1 MEKKE
6 IDELAAMGQALVE
19 VDRQFADLDGIT
31 MRQLAQLGAKFN
43 LTVVQVMA
51 VITLARWNRLYREF
65 SEIGNGSGRVPV
77 REPEEQPSVMVSPFL
92 RPRETDDEIVDLAE
106 KREDSRPR
114 IEFL

>member
-31 MRQLAQLGAKFN
+31 MRQLGELGARFN
-43 LTVVQVMA
+43 LSVVQVMA
-51 VITLARWNRLYREF
+51 VITLARWNRLYRKF
-65 SEIGNGSGRVPV
+65 SEIGNGSV
-77 REPEEQPSVMVSPFL
+77 RELMREPVEQPSVMVSPLL
-92 RPRETDDEIVDLAE
+92 RSRNTDDEIVDLAE